1 MRRKSSRSA
10 LILLA
15 AGALAMSGATLSQ
28 EQVPPQQEQLPP
40 EQEQA
45 QPEQEQVPQQQQ
57 GLPAGQVPAVLKARD
72 ADFVYR
78 SSSRLFTCEQ
88 LRSRVAVILR
98 AVGARQDVSVRA
110 NECEAFIDPTQMSD
124 PNRMDRRSTLDPRN
138 QPQSVFDRVRPQ
150 RSELADRTRSQSTP
164 VHIQLMMPVEVT
176 SEVVQEVEQDKARRA
191 LISRVTGNPNVAM
204 DDAIFFAA
212 ERRQVTL
219 SHDTIKLD
227 AIDCEL
233 LEQMSMTVFRQL
245 DLKVTGQALS
255 CDPRERSR
263 LLPSLTVEALLPVGF
278 QIPGEQEK
286 KK

>member
-10 LILLA
+10 LALLA
-15 AGALAMSGATLSQ
+15 SGALAVSSATISQ
-28 EQVPPQQEQLPP
+28 EQPPAPQQERTGLPP
-40 EQEQA
+40 
-45 QPEQEQVPQQQQ
+45 
-57 GLPAGQVPAVLKARD
+57 GQIPAVLKARD

-78 SSSRLFTCEQ
+78 SSSRQFTCEQ
-88 LRSRVAVILR
+88 LRQRVAVILR

-110 NECEAFIDPTQMSD
+110 NDCEAFIDPTHMND

-138 QPQSVFDRVRPQ
+138 QPPSVFDRVRP
-150 RSELADRTRSQSTP
+150 SSSTLTDRNRSQSTP
-164 VHIQLMMPVEVT
+164 VRIQLMMPVEVT
-176 SEVVQEVEQDKARRA
+176 SEVVAEVEQDKARRA
-191 LISRVTGNPNVAM
+191 LISRVTGNPNASM

-219 SHDTIKLD
+219 SHDTIRLD

-278 QIPGEQEK
+278 QMPGEQEQK
-286 KK
+286 NKTKVEAGVK